1 MKPKVILILALLSM
15 VIVSVSHAAVT
26 VSIDGPYTKVTNETL
41 TIPVSISGYTGHY
54 AAQFVVDFGKV
65 KALTPTVSTKSGD
78 IYYPV
83 EDYSGYTLK
92 SEWDAHSKW
101 YETKEAAIDYK
112 LIGSKLKIY
121 VVSPEAQQEKGS
133 GALDSGTMF
142 TIGITVGSDSKPDII
157 MFGGEVLN
165 NNAKE
170 TVGLGSSAVV
180 NISGYTPVSIIS
192 DPADLTGKTEQE
204 LKNVTAILDMGAL
217 GGAVPSQ
224 ITAVVLKN
232 EDYTPTK
239 DVGVQLEGGTVIK
252 KADGTA
258 YTGYLK
264 PPEAKSYSE
273 LSKDE
278 QDSLPDAWKGDSYKI
293 SAGAAEKLNLTK
305 YALMLLK
312 VRLKTKSPKVY
323 YLPEN
328 AAPEEAGV
336 SESATVEGKSYSIT
350 KGGTIIGQ
358 ASAPAGETD
367 YTIAVLLD
375 HLSTFVVAP
384 PLPTAA
390 APVSGGD
397 GGTCFIA
404 TAAFGSAND
413 WHVKTLRDFRDR
425 FLLTSDWGKAFVDAY
440 YRYSPPVAS
449 YLTQHEALRTVVRVA
464 LVPVAGLAYVTMYQ
478 PVLLLIGFV
487 LVFGFVGILIRK
499 RLVRV

>member
-1 MKPKVILILALLSM
+1 
-15 VIVSVSHAAVT
+15 
-26 VSIDGPYTKVTNETL
+26 
-41 TIPVSISGYTGHY
+41 
-54 AAQFVVDFGKV
+54 
-65 KALTPTVSTKSGD
+65 
-78 IYYPV
+78 
-83 EDYSGYTLK
+83 
-92 SEWDAHSKW
+92 
-101 YETKEAAIDYK
+101 
-112 LIGSKLKIY
+112 
-121 VVSPEAQQEKGS
+121 
-133 GALDSGTMF
+133 
-142 TIGITVGSDSKPDII
+142 
-157 MFGGEVLN
+157 
-165 NNAKE
+165 
-170 TVGLGSSAVV
+170 
-180 NISGYTPVSIIS
+180 
-192 DPADLTGKTEQE
+192 
-204 LKNVTAILDMGAL
+204 
-217 GGAVPSQ
+217 
-224 ITAVVLKN
+224 
-232 EDYTPTK
+232 
-239 DVGVQLEGGTVIK
+239 
-252 KADGTA
+252 
-258 YTGYLK
+258 
-264 PPEAKSYSE
+264 
-273 LSKDE
+273 
-278 QDSLPDAWKGDSYKI
+278 
-293 SAGAAEKLNLTK
+293 LNLTK

-336 SESATVEGKSYSIT
+336 SGSATVEGKSYNIT

-375 HLSTFVVAP
+375 HLSTFVVAH

-390 APVSGGD
+390 APVSGGG

-478 PVLLLIGFV
+478 PVLLLLGFV